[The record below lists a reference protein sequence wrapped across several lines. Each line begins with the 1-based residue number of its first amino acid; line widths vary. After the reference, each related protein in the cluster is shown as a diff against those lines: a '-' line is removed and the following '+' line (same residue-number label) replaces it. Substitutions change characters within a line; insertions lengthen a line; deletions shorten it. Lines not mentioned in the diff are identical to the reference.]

1 MIQYLILLAVL
12 ALALSKRKP
21 RQTRAE
27 EQVHTS
33 SAYKKQVCYD
43 ELQCTLVSSRGL
55 MQLCDYFP
63 QNPISSNKVC
73 WIDEVLAKEIKP
85 NSLVYVPT
93 SALQDFAAN
102 ILPKIKAPFKLVSG
116 DADESVLP
124 TSLYTTIADSPMV
137 LKWFAQN
144 LVLTH
149 PKCHH
154 IPIGLD
160 YHTQAFMP
168 AWGSKTSRT
177 AMLQERIL
185 METRAQ
191 AKLWKDRKQIAFA
204 NFQFNMT
211 GGYHTSDRREAA
223 AQLNRSLLES
233 YPARL
238 ARDEVW
244 KR

>member
-1 MIQYLILLAVL
+1 
-12 ALALSKRKP
+12 
-21 RQTRAE
+21 
-27 EQVHTS
+27 
-33 SAYKKQVCYD
+33 
-43 ELQCTLVSSRGL
+43 
-55 MQLCDYFP
+55 
-63 QNPISSNKVC
+63 
-73 WIDEVLAKEIKP
+73 
-85 NSLVYVPT
+85 
-93 SALQDFAAN
+93 
-102 ILPKIKAPFKLVSG
+102 
-116 DADESVLP
+116 
-124 TSLYTTIADSPMV
+124 MV

-168 AWGSKTSRT
+168 AWGSKTART

-244 KR
+244 KRQVQCQFVVSPHGHGLDCHRTWEALCLGCVPIVKTSPLDPMYSKLPVLIVKRWSDVSADLLKSYADQLGKCPSTHEMLRLDYWRRAFNA